1 LDAVLHELA
10 TLRRPAL
17 LFTWSK
23 ENLRYLQST
32 YESKYRIAVM
42 SGDVSRE
49 ARRVIMRD
57 FRDGKYDFLFAN
69 RVASEGLDFEFCSA
83 VINYDLPWNPME
95 IEQRIGR
102 IDRIGQ
108 MSEKILIRNFYNDE
122 AIDSRIL
129 YKILDRI
136 EIFERSIGELDE
148 IIGQHME
155 EIRTAIDFNL
165 TESQRDAKAK
175 QFLTAIEAQKA
186 ASRELAD
193 SAAGLM
199 ISNDIE
205 ISGFRDDLIATGRY
219 LGQIELAH
227 LIDDWA
233 GTDGGNPL
241 EWLREQS
248 VAELVG
254 NSVMASRLNDL
265 NVSGKRTR
273 AETKT
278 LLTSLQNGTPI
289 HLALEQETARTS
301 GLELLSATHPLVM
314 AASEVPGHK
323 HARFAS
329 VRIPATDEISPGQ
342 YLALL
347 ALAKNASMGGDEIW
361 GAAVDVD
368 GNAVGEGPANALL
381 AALAVGHLIEGS
393 ESQEDRLQFLTRR
406 AKLQLET
413 RHRDVQ
419 DRRDSEEAAWV
430 ESRKAVLTDQHIR
443 RVAGIKRRL
452 QTVVERERSEQ
463 VLRMVRGQITRQEER
478 HQSMITELESRSQR
492 SVSLKYIAVCK
503 LEVSYG

>member
-1 LDAVLHELA
+1 
-10 TLRRPAL
+10 
-17 LFTWSK
+17 
-23 ENLRYLQST
+23 
-32 YESKYRIAVM
+32 
-42 SGDVSRE
+42 
-49 ARRVIMRD
+49 
-57 FRDGKYDFLFAN
+57 
-69 RVASEGLDFEFCSA
+69 
-83 VINYDLPWNPME
+83 
-95 IEQRIGR
+95 
-102 IDRIGQ
+102 
-108 MSEKILIRNFYNDE
+108 
-122 AIDSRIL
+122 
-129 YKILDRI
+129 
-136 EIFERSIGELDE
+136 
-148 IIGQHME
+148 
-155 EIRTAIDFNL
+155 
-165 TESQRDAKAK
+165 
-175 QFLTAIEAQKA
+175 
-186 ASRELAD
+186 
-193 SAAGLM
+193 
-199 ISNDIE
+199 
-205 ISGFRDDLIATGRY
+205 LIATGRY